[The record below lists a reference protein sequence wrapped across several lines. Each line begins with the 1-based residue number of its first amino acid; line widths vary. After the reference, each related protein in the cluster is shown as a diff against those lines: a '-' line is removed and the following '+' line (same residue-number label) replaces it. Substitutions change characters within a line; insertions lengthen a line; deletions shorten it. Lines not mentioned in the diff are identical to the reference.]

1 MCTDINVLVSIIHDK
16 VIVDISF
23 TAHPYFFSVYVLIL
37 GHTDTDHASLR
48 TSKEFYSQKEFESLL
63 LSL

>member
-37 GHTDTDHASLR
+37 GHTDHASLR